1 MLYYYYVKEPESGG
15 VLQAS
20 EMSGETASV
29 QKYGELI
36 IEDDT
41 IYEIDETCLNCKK
54 GEKRSRAN

>member
-1 MLYYYYVKEPESGG
+1 MLYYYYGKEPASGG
-15 VLQAS
+15 VLRAN
-20 EMSGETASV
+20 EMSGEPASI

-54 GEKRSRAN
+54 GEKKFRSS